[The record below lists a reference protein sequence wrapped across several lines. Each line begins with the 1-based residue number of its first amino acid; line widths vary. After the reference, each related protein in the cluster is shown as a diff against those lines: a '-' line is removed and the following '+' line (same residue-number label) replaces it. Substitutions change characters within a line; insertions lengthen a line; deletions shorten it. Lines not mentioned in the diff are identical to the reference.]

1 MNRLPGS
8 YDITTASYDPEY
20 GSCILSIREMNSD
33 PILALKQIKNF
44 QNSQAPL
51 LNKERGILAQRGG
64 ERLQKRM

>member
-20 GSCILSIREMNSD
+20 GSCILLIREMNSD

-44 QNSQAPL
+44 SEFSSPSP
-51 LNKERGILAQRGG
+51 
-64 ERLQKRM
+64 